1 MSYPLLRSFAF
12 TVILIAISIFASQN
26 VIAQSGNSEPSKKK
40 SNKIVI
46 RDTVVSPPDTL
57 IKKSVDTDSDGI
69 IDSLDK
75 CPDVKGVI
83 QFDGCPMPDTDN
95 DGLADDLD
103 DCPSEAGPIKYKGCP
118 AGDRD
123 GDKINDD
130 EDKCP
135 DTPGLAR
142 FDGCLT
148 KDTDSDGV
156 NDDDDKCIDVPGSA
170 DNFGCPPT
178 RQYRKI
184 LKKQDGKKKSA
195 TPSGKNKG

>member
-1 MSYPLLRSFAF
+1 MFYPILRRLFF
-12 TVILIAISIFASQN
+12 FILVVGISLSASQN
-26 VIAQSGNSEPSKKK
+26 VNAQTGNIKNSKNKD
-40 SNKIVI
+40 NKIVQKDSFI
-46 RDTVVSPPDTL
+46 AVPPDTL
-57 IKKSVDTDSDGI
+57 IKKPVDTEGDGI

-75 CPDVKGVI
+75 CPDEKGVI

-103 DCPSEAGPIKYKGCP
+103 ECPSVAGLIKYKGCP

-148 KDTDSDGV
+148 KDTDGDGV
-156 NDDDDKCIDVPGSA
+156 NDDDDKCIDVPGPAS
-170 DNFGCPPT
+170 NFGCPPT
-178 RQYRKI
+178 RKYRKI

-195 TPSGKNKG
+195 TSSGKN

>member
-1 MSYPLLRSFAF
+1 MSYPILKRFSLS
-12 TVILIAISIFASQN
+12 VLLIAISIFASQN
-26 VIAQSGNSEPSKKK
+26 LFAQSGSGKPSKKK
-40 SNKIVI
+40 DFKISL
-46 RDTVVSPPDTL
+46 RDTTIVNQPDTL
-57 IKKSVDTDSDGI
+57 IKKTVDTDRDGI

-75 CPDVKGVI
+75 CPDEKGVI

-103 DCPSEAGPIKYKGCP
+103 DCPTLAGLIKYKGCP

-130 EDKCP
+130 DDKCP

-148 KDTDSDGV
+148 KDTDGDGV
-156 NDDDDKCIDVPGSA
+156 NDDDDKCIDVPGTEG
-170 DNFGCPPT
+170 NLGCPPT
-178 RQYRKI
+178 RKYRKI

-195 TPSGKNKG
+195 TPSGKN